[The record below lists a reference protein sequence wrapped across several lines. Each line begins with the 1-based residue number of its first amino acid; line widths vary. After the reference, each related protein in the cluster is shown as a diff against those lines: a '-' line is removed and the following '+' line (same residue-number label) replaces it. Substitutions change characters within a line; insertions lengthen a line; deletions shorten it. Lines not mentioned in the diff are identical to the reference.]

1 MSQKER
7 KLGFG
12 GIVLSQIFLLGVGML
27 LIIKEIM
34 PWQLWGEH
42 PWRES
47 LAAVVAALGTYG
59 VLYGLFRRGGQF
71 IKRLLADLD
80 GIRAP
85 FQGFSWGQIT
95 CVAILAGVSE
105 ELLFRV
111 GLQGLFVQY
120 LSPSLAILASAVIF
134 GLLHFISW
142 PYFLLATLM
151 GGLFGVVYHWTQ
163 SAMLVILWHA
173 LYDLIALGVMVK
185 YPQMLGLA
193 DQPVLN
199 PDVQKE

>member
-1 MSQKER
+1 MSKLER

-27 LIIKEIM
+27 LIIAEII
-34 PWQLWGEH
+34 PWQLWGGH
-42 PWRES
+42 PWWES
-47 LAAVVAALGTYG
+47 VGAVVAALGTYWI
-59 VLYGLFRRGGQF
+59 LYGLFLCGGRF
-71 IKRLLADLD
+71 VERLLADLNE
-80 GIRAP
+80 IRTS

-151 GGLFGVVYHWTQ
+151 GGLFGAVYHWTQ
-163 SAMLVILWHA
+163 SAMLVIVWHA
-173 LYDLIALGVMVK
+173 FYDLIALGVIVK
-185 YPQMLGLA
+185 YPQILGLA

-199 PDVQKE
+199 PGVQQE